1 MSIYDKVVFTS
12 SLKIPGATKWR
23 MLIFNFI
30 NWRFLMG
37 FMDKVK
43 EELEKKANLGGG
55 TSSGITVS
63 TAPIQGNY
71 NVIDVIFAFDSHKE
85 GIFTNA
91 NPEKA
96 FDKVV
101 DQLRAQCKKRGGDA
115 VISCQFEY
123 RVAVASGLTGSK
135 QAIEIFAYGT
145 VVKIT

>member
-1 MSIYDKVVFTS
+1 
-12 SLKIPGATKWR
+12 
-23 MLIFNFI
+23 
-30 NWRFLMG
+30 MG
-37 FMDKVK
+37 FLDKVK
-43 EELEKKANLGGG
+43 EEMEKKANLTVEGP
-55 TSSGITVS
+55 SGITVS
-63 TAPIQGNY
+63 TCQIQGNY
-71 NVIDVIFAFDSHKE
+71 KVIDIVFAFDSHKE

-101 DQLRAQCKKRGGDA
+101 DQLRVQCKKRGGDA

-123 RVAVASGLTGSK
+123 RVAVASGLTGTK